1 MPVYGRECMWSARYR
16 SVALKRWARRAVLAH
31 TLLSMITFLNRWY
44 NLVNMNPAQTRRS
57 RGYRPFGRSEM
68 KRRNKSAQ
76 RTQSSQPI
84 DRQQLDT
91 AAVEA
96 ELRLRAANVDA
107 ALRKFEEAKVVKQE
121 TMQFEFSV

>member
-1 MPVYGRECMWSARYR
+1 
-16 SVALKRWARRAVLAH
+16 
-31 TLLSMITFLNRWY
+31 
-44 NLVNMNPAQTRRS
+44 
-57 RGYRPFGRSEM
+57 M